1 MNFAAKLF
9 RLITENNN
17 NNFRMGVIMR
27 SLLTLVSLANCV
39 VMGEEWQSDICNC
52 SCNGK
57 KA

>member
-39 VMGEEWQSDICNC
+39 VMGEE
-52 SCNGK
+52 
-57 KA
+57 